1 MKEKMTLEE
10 ALSTLRCEGIH
21 FTYDE
26 INQSFDEESRLSNFP
41 EYLYEVREMLV
52 RKGFS
57 RGKQADNYEELR
69 DIAHRCC
76 RLGKSKEDCVAEIK
90 AAIK

>member
-1 MKEKMTLEE
+1 MKEKMTLKE
-10 ALSTLRCEGIH
+10 ALGILRCEGVH

-26 INQSFDEESRLSNFP
+26 INRAFDEESRLSNFP

-57 RGKQADNYEELR
+57 RGKQADNYEEMR

-76 RLGKSKEDCVAEIK
+76 RLGKSKEECASEII